1 MASLS
6 WIAEQH
12 PVKSISAPLFHSRR
26 LEGQPQD
33 LVFLVTVGQRV
44 STNAI
49 VRAGGGSLPFY
60 AADGLVVVDQ
70 KAGTRVG
77 NKLDR
82 IGRNQTVRTGV
93 GDLDKVQF

>member
-33 LVFLVTVGQRV
+33 LVFLVAVGQRV

-49 VRAGGGSLPFY
+49 AGAGGGRLPFY

-70 KAGTRVG
+70 KTGTRVG
-77 NKLDR
+77 DIFNG
-82 IGRNQTVRTGV
+82 IGQP
-93 GDLDKVQF
+93 